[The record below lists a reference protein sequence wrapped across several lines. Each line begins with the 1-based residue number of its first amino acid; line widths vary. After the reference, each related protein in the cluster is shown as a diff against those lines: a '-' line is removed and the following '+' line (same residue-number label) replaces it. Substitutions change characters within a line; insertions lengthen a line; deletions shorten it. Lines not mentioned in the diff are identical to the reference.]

1 MRLPFQ
7 CLARILLVC
16 AALIL
21 VACGEKTPT
30 PGAIQTV
37 AVTLQPTLTPVPTP
51 KVVSGE
57 DPFIPVLGPF
67 PPIPIPE
74 RPTDINP
81 LTGLATDPALLQRR
95 PLLVRIGNDE
105 RVRTSLWQAGMSSA
119 DLVFEE
125 LIDQLGSQYINT
137 RMTAVF
143 LSNDP
148 PLVGPIRSGRL
159 VNLQLTPM
167 LDGALVNAGASDG
180 VRWIFGKTPMINL
193 DEYFN
198 MPAYCYNQ
206 SHGYMGRL
214 YTTAPRLR
222 EWLTQK
228 GLEQPVPLFGFE
240 FSHTPPTGQRVDS
253 ISINETPWT
262 KWSAVEWRYDP
273 GTQKYL
279 RFVTGASHIDNSYSI
294 TAKWGNAADCVRTS
308 GETRTQVAASN
319 VVVLYSRHETT
330 TIVEDSNNVFSVYI
344 NLIGQGD
351 VDIFRDGIQI
361 RGRWQRG
368 SAQEF
373 FAFVDESGKLI
384 PLKPGNTWFEIV
396 PTGYKLNT

>member
-1 MRLPFQ
+1 ML
-7 CLARILLVC
+7 
-16 AALIL
+16 
-21 VACGEKTPT
+21 TPT
-30 PGAIQTV
+30 AG
-37 AVTLQPTLTPVPTP
+37 PVI
-51 KVVSGE
+51 
-57 DPFIPVLGPF
+57 DPLIPVLGPF
-67 PPIPIPE
+67 PPVPIPE
-74 RPTDINP
+74 RPTNINP

-105 RVRTSLWQAGMSSA
+105 RVRTSLWQAGMNSA

-125 LIDQLGSQYINT
+125 LIDQLGNQYINT

-180 VRWIFGKTPMINL
+180 IRWIFSQTPMINL

-206 SHGYMGRL
+206 PHGYMGRL
-214 YTTAPRLR
+214 YTTVPRLR

-228 GLEQPVPLFGFE
+228 GLEKPVPLYGFE
-240 FSHTPPTGQRVDS
+240 FADAPPAGQRADS
-253 ISINETPWT
+253 IRISESPWP
-262 KWSAVEWRYDP
+262 KWAAVEWRYDP
-273 GTQKYL
+273 NTQKYL
-279 RFVTGASHIDNSYSI
+279 RFVTGSPHIDNSYRI
-294 TAKWGNAADCVRTS
+294 TAKWGNAADCGMTS

-319 VVVLYSRHETT
+319 VVVLYARHETT
-330 TIVEDSNNVFSVYI
+330 AIVEDSNNTLSVHI
-344 NLIGQGD
+344 PLVGQGD
-351 VDIFRDGIQI
+351 VDIFRNGIQI
-361 RGRWQRG
+361 RGKWQRN
-368 SAQEF
+368 SVQEF
-373 FAFVDESGKLI
+373 FTFVDESGKII

-396 PTGYKLNT
+396 PMGYILNR